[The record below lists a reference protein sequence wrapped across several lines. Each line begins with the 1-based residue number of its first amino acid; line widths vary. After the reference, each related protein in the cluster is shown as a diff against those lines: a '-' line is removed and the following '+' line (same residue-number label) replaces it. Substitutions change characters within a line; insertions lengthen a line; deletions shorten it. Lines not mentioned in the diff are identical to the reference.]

1 MQKPLLIII
10 GGPTGSGKT
19 DLSIRLAQEL
29 SCSII
34 SADSRQ
40 VFSEMAIGS
49 AAPEPE
55 QLARVKHY
63 LVGSKSVTEPFN
75 AGLFEQESL
84 NLLDQLFTENPVQ
97 IVCGGTGLYIDALL
111 NGLDKF
117 PDIDPLIR
125 DELNTQLQ
133 VEGLESLQEE
143 LKIKDPIYYNQI
155 DLQNPQRLIRALEI
169 IRSTGQLYSSLRKN
183 TKTERAFDSIYL
195 ATDLPR
201 EELYSNIEK
210 RTDSMLAK
218 GWIKETELLL
228 PYRHLNSLQTVGYK
242 ELFRFLDGELNLE
255 EAIELIKQNTRR
267 YAKRQVT
274 WLRNKAQ
281 VNWVHPQTDAKELIT
296 IYLSNKL
303 T

>member
-1 MQKPLLIII
+1 VQKPLLIVI

-40 VFSEMAIGS
+40 VFSELAIGS

-55 QLARVKHY
+55 QLALVKHY
-63 LVGSKSVTEPFN
+63 LVGSKSITEPFN
-75 AGLFEQESL
+75 AGLFELESL
-84 NLLDQLFTENPVQ
+84 NLLAQLFTENPIQ

-111 NGLDKF
+111 NGLDQF
-117 PDIDPLIR
+117 PEIDPLIR
-125 DELNTQLQ
+125 DELNKQFQ
-133 VEGLESLQEE
+133 DEGLESLQAE
-143 LKIKDPIYYNQI
+143 LKIKDPIYFEQI
-155 DLQNPQRLIRALEI
+155 DKQNPQRLIRALEI

-183 TKTERAFDSIYL
+183 NKTERAFDSIYL

-201 EELYSNIEK
+201 NELYSNIEN
-210 RTDSMLAK
+210 RTESMLAK
-218 GWIKETELLL
+218 GWLKETELLL

-242 ELFRFLDGELNLE
+242 ELFRFLDDELSLDE
-255 EAIELIKQNTRR
+255 SIHLIKQNTRR

-274 WLRNKAQ
+274 WLRNKAL
-281 VNWVHPQTDAKELIT
+281 VNWVHPQTDAQEIIRGL
-296 IYLSNKL
+296 LSK
-303 T
+303 